1 MKYTESASVELKNV
15 LTEDVKNEII
25 AFLNTKGGM
34 IYVGVE
40 DDGRVNQDFLTKNRD
55 EQDTRLS
62 NWIQDVFFPN
72 PSSLIEYGFNDD
84 GVMEIRIKEGDQKP
98 YYLVDKGPRP
108 IGVYKRVGSS
118 VRKAN
123 SDEILSMLMQSR
135 NYVYENDISDEQELT
150 FRQLE
155 KIFEDNGLSLTE
167 RAMVNF
173 GILNENKEFT
183 NLGRLVSD
191 QSDVVVKVAE
201 YDSRMNFRIKKTFS
215 GSLVKI
221 LYEVEE
227 QAERLNDVSAV
238 IDGSSFTRIETKSYP
253 GAALREVILNAFCH
267 SDYFIR
273 SNIKIEFFPDRVRI
287 ISPGGVFNATLDDI
301 MNGVQTYRNPKLV
314 HLFDKLNLIEKFGT
328 GIPRTFQAYENTG
341 KEPVF
346 ESSERYFFVT
356 LPNLNGSETDQITD
370 QITDRINDLG
380 LLILREIKK
389 HPGIKVPGLLERVS
403 EVIPDMTADKI
414 RNEIKRE
421 LKNYIELKGSRK
433 TGGYYLKD

>member
-1 MKYTESASVELKNV
+1 MKYTESASVELKND
-15 LTEDVKNEII
+15 LTEAVKNEII

-98 YYLVDKGPRP
+98 YYLVDKGSRP
-108 IGVYKRVGSS
+108 TGVYKRVGSS

-215 GSLVKI
+215 GSP
-221 LYEVEE
+221 
-227 QAERLNDVSAV
+227 S
-238 IDGSSFTRIETKSYP
+238 G
-253 GAALREVILNAFCH
+253 
-267 SDYFIR
+267 
-273 SNIKIEFFPDRVRI
+273 
-287 ISPGGVFNATLDDI
+287 
-301 MNGVQTYRNPKLV
+301 
-314 HLFDKLNLIEKFGT
+314 
-328 GIPRTFQAYENTG
+328 
-341 KEPVF
+341 
-346 ESSERYFFVT
+346 
-356 LPNLNGSETDQITD
+356 
-370 QITDRINDLG
+370 
-380 LLILREIKK
+380 
-389 HPGIKVPGLLERVS
+389 
-403 EVIPDMTADKI
+403 
-414 RNEIKRE
+414 
-421 LKNYIELKGSRK
+421 
-433 TGGYYLKD
+433 

>member
-1 MKYTESASVELKNV
+1 
-15 LTEDVKNEII
+15 
-25 AFLNTKGGM
+25 
-34 IYVGVE
+34 
-40 DDGRVNQDFLTKNRD
+40 
-55 EQDTRLS
+55 
-62 NWIQDVFFPN
+62 
-72 PSSLIEYGFNDD
+72 
-84 GVMEIRIKEGDQKP
+84 MEIRIKEGDQKP

-108 IGVYKRVGSS
+108 TGVYKRVGSS

-221 LYEVEE
+221 LYDVEE

-267 SDYFIR
+267 SEYFIR

-287 ISPGGVFNATLDDI
+287 ISPGGVFNAILDDI

-314 HLFDKLNLIEKFGT
+314 HLFDKLNLIENFGT